1 MTVETANA
9 LGGYFQALYDLNHD
23 LITLCGMDIIDNSGQ
38 YEKYIKNVIQAVPRL
53 VPYDYDVKN
62 QNYRINRRDGLLEFS
77 DQLPFLLEDYEMIL
91 QRHGEFL
98 SKVKIIRNK
107 FEHKMHGARLVAG
120 GSVSGSVAFDMTYE
134 VGDQK
139 IELTASEII
148 RFTKD
153 INCTFSRIQK
163 LIDTFAYE
171 NENLIIRIIG
181 GLSDMISVTL
191 TKSLIVIFS
200 RSWGNHFFR
209 FSLNAKASKDA

>member
-171 NENLIIRIIG
+171 NGKSDYPYYRRLIRYDFCDFNKI
-181 GLSDMISVTL
+181 LDSDILPIVG
-191 TKSLIVIFS
+191 KSLFP
-200 RSWGNHFFR
+200 F
-209 FSLNAKASKDA
+209 